1 MIGAMEQPPTPDQ
14 RPFPPSQPT
23 GPIGEGGGKRAR
35 PEPMPEPRPDPG
47 TPRAARTAWLVL
59 LVALP
64 LVVAMQQWRA
74 HSKPELD
81 PAAIHAPMGDNVET
95 NARFGTRLGYA
106 LGPAGAQ
113 FQNNVDEAA
122 STPLQRLR
130 AAISAGELIG
140 PDEAARRLAGI
151 IDDLEQVDPGAFAED
166 DANARAKRALILED
180 ARVLREHY
188 ESIAINGSGTQPLEV
203 DVLEGLVARHGY
215 FAELVGVA
223 HLPANHER
231 RRDLLGGALVPLVV
245 MVLVMCLVGL
255 GLLAALGLGITA
267 IVLLGQRRIEWT
279 MCRPLPGGSVYL
291 ESVAVFVVAF
301 AALQGAGKLASM
313 IGSPVD
319 MIVGTLSLPAQWL
332 LLLCPLWPLLRGV
345 SWAQVRDDL
354 GLRAPK
360 GWMIEVLAGI
370 AGYLALLPLV
380 LVGVG
385 VMLLLLWAQ
394 GQFFPADPDGP
405 GASNPI
411 LDMIQDLNPVTLVLL
426 YTMAT
431 IWAPLCE
438 ELVFR
443 GAMLRHLRARLV
455 LPLAAVLSAMVFG
468 LMHGYMALQLIPVTI
483 LGFNFALL
491 RAWRGSLVGPIAAHA
506 LNNAVVLALLYSVAF
521 VMYG

>member
-1 MIGAMEQPPTPDQ
+1 
-14 RPFPPSQPT
+14 
-23 GPIGEGGGKRAR
+23 
-35 PEPMPEPRPDPG
+35 MPEPRPDPG
-47 TPRAARTAWLVL
+47 TPKAARTAWLVL
-59 LVALP
+59 LVSLP

-140 PDEAARRLAGI
+140 PDEAANRLAGI
-151 IDDLEQVDPGAFAED
+151 IDDLEQGDPGAFPED
-166 DANARAKRALILED
+166 DEHAQARREKILAD
-180 ARVLREHY
+180 ARLLREHY
-188 ESIAINGSGTQPLEV
+188 ESIAINGPGTQPLEV
-203 DVLEGLVARHGY
+203 DVLEGLEARHGY
-215 FAELVGVA
+215 FGELVGVA

-231 RRDLLGGALVPLVV
+231 RRDLLGGALAPFVALV
-245 MVLVMCLVGL
+245 LAMCLIGL
-255 GLLAALGLGITA
+255 GLLAAVGLGITA
-267 IVLLGQRRIEWT
+267 IVLLGQRRIGWT
-279 MCRPLPGGSVYL
+279 MRRPLPGGSVYL
-291 ESVAVFVVAF
+291 ESAVVFVVAF
-301 AALQGAGKLASM
+301 AALQGAGKLAAM

-354 GLRAPK
+354 GLRAPR
-360 GWMIEVLAGI
+360 GVFVEVLAGI

-380 LVGVG
+380 VAGVG
-385 VMLLLLWAQ
+385 AMLVLMRVQ
-394 GQFFPADPDGP
+394 GMLFPPDPDGP
-405 GASNPI
+405 GAANPI

-426 YTMAT
+426 YTLAT

-455 LPLAAVLSAMVFG
+455 LPLAAVLSAVVFG

-506 LNNAVVLALLYSVAF
+506 LNNAVVLGLLYSFAF
-521 VMYG
+521 VVYG